1 MKAAQCIK
9 KNMIPKRLIT
19 KKNFFRAKNETFS
32 KEEKL
37 GAQIFI
43 FFIKILY
50 EVSKLLGVTLNMSCS
65 SPTLLMVL
73 ARDMVSL
80 W

>member
-1 MKAAQCIK
+1 MYKEKYDPK
-9 KNMIPKRLIT
+9 KINI

-50 EVSKLLGVTLNMSCS
+50 EVSKLLGG
-65 SPTLLMVL
+65 
-73 ARDMVSL
+73 
-80 W
+80 

>member
-50 EVSKLLGVTLNMSCS
+50 EVSKLLGG
-65 SPTLLMVL
+65 
-73 ARDMVSL
+73 
-80 W
+80 